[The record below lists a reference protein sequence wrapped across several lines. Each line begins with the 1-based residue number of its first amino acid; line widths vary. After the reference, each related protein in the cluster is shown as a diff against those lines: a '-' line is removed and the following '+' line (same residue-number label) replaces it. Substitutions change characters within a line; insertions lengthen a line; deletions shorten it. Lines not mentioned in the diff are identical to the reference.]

1 MIQKLIY
8 QKTNN
13 LYEHNHSPLNSWVQ
27 MWSTVK
33 WLLFP
38 WKEWHIKIIN
48 TISGWYDDGMLV
60 RSCLYQSHLRHICFS
75 LKIWGISLSLRTK
88 NVVITSWQQI
98 HIRCLL
104 SQRCRAHWGT
114 YSVGKSSICCS
125 ISLFLI
131 MLSLKTYFGVKQV
144 FKAVQLHCVIL
155 GLIRPVS
162 LVLLTGSC
170 ESSLWGSL
178 VCDQL
183 PDALGSTV
191 PDWQSSQL
199 GWDARLRTGD
209 MGQ

>member
-1 MIQKLIY
+1 
-8 QKTNN
+8 
-13 LYEHNHSPLNSWVQ
+13 
-27 MWSTVK
+27 
-33 WLLFP
+33 
-38 WKEWHIKIIN
+38 
-48 TISGWYDDGMLV
+48 MLV
-60 RSCLYQSHLRHICFS
+60 RSCLYQSHLRHTCFS

-104 SQRCRAHWGT
+104 SQRCSAHWGT

-170 ESSLWGSL
+170 ESSLRGSL

-199 GWDARLRTGD
+199 GWDAMLRTGD
-209 MGQ
+209 MGQQFWKFLLRQSQMWLQTLNSMMNYCSFFPGSWCILVPFINFPLVLWQQSLYFFTIF